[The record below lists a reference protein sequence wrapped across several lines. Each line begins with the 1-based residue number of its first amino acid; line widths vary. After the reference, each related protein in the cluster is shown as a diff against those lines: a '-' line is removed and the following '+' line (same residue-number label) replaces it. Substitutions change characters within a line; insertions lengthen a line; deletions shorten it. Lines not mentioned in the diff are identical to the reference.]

1 MPSRRFVND
10 FTAYATLPY
19 RRVISIPTCV
29 FLDSSSAGFEPLP
42 DREIVLQLT
51 TLKELTSLLRT
62 DQFLDDAMAVGTDT
76 IAPSRNDISVTHLKR
91 VRASCSVLIRCAPH
105 FFHVMH
111 MRTRTMHACG
121 CYNVNSLRPCG
132 SPYIKPRFLWDV
144 KCYPETVERARDQT
158 ICNIYNHVHCSL
170 LRSTTTI
177 PNPRDVLDASPT
189 HKVAVS
195 TENNTRG
202 TFVELDPI
210 AGSGVSWLSSVVH
223 VKTAEV
229 KQHCQKVR
237 LELPTSNRKPSDPI
251 VAGIPTLRDLLNP
264 DTVDEQPID
273 EEALFNNPDPYGIK
287 DCEAEEDKEDESD
300 IAAPPLVIRHADV
313 LNLEIEV
320 YIDLSSSKLTQRFAP
335 DQGSPEPVVVDA
347 AKKPVKN
354 TKTKWVEEDAEWD
367 AEAW

>member
-1 MPSRRFVND
+1 MLKNEQKREQRGDANEGDILVKQLI
-10 FTAYATLPY
+10 AYMY
-19 RRVISIPTCV
+19 REAPFNLSC
-29 FLDSSSAGFEPLP
+29 
-42 DREIVLQLT
+42 
-51 TLKELTSLLRT
+51 T
-62 DQFLDDAMAVGTDT
+62 DQTLRLGWWKSVSKDSNAYVVARLGVKLFSVVLSEMCDERTASKLTAMSTAK
-76 IAPSRNDISVTHLKR
+76 RNNLGAENLV
-91 VRASCSVLIRCAPH
+91 RCAQLNQYWRYG
-105 FFHVMH
+105 F
-111 MRTRTMHACG
+111 G
-121 CYNVNSLRPCG
+121 
-132 SPYIKPRFLWDV
+132 
-144 KCYPETVERARDQT
+144 
-158 ICNIYNHVHCSL
+158 
-170 LRSTTTI
+170 
-177 PNPRDVLDASPT
+177 
-189 HKVAVS
+189 
-195 TENNTRG
+195 
-202 TFVELDPI
+202 
-210 AGSGVSWLSSVVH
+210 
-223 VKTAEV
+223 TAEV

-287 DCEAEEDKEDESD
+287 DCEAEEDEEDESD

-367 AEAW
+367 TEAW